1 MARMWRVSNPTRPP
15 VEAEGKPVVI
25 ELPARD
31 PQQWLLV
38 DAGGGAEL
46 CQEVLA
52 EGKVQVKDVPA
63 VDELLECDGGA
74 GEALGR
80 GENTTAPRKVK
91 AKTWNGFNY
100 RILDLRTQS
109 GQNSISDEQT
119 GKRHTRPVTGAGR
132 RLRASPYPS

>member
-1 MARMWRVSNPTRPP
+1 MWRVSNPTRPP

-31 PQQWLLV
+31 PQQWLLA
-38 DAGGGAEL
+38 DSGDGAKLSE
-46 CQEVLA
+46 EVLA

-80 GENTTAPRKVK
+80 
-91 AKTWNGFNY
+91 
-100 RILDLRTQS
+100 
-109 GQNSISDEQT
+109 
-119 GKRHTRPVTGAGR
+119 
-132 RLRASPYPS
+132 